1 MVCGAKP
8 ASEAVIG
15 RGYTGPS
22 SVFFNNDYW
31 PITQA
36 GFQNDV
42 SISLTVFWQKTLGNL
57 FECTKHSDCWAS
69 NIRKIPGWE
78 TRDVKFLQC
87 NIQTGTCI
95 CKTGYM
101 DADDDRYNGCETKIN
116 QGKCPWGS
124 CANHGVSHGQQC
136 GAWKGLICDES
147 SENSCCACDQGNIR
161 WILK

>member
-1 MVCGAKP
+1 MCGAKP
-8 ASEAVIG
+8 AIEAGNG

-22 SVFFNNDYW
+22 SVFFTNDYW
-31 PITQA
+31 PITEA
-36 GFQNDV
+36 GFQNDALKFYFDW
-42 SISLTVFWQKTLGNL
+42 ILENTLENL
-57 FECTKHSDCWAS
+57 VECTKHSDCWAS
-69 NIRKIPGWE
+69 NIRKVPGWE

-87 NIQTGTCI
+87 NVETGSCI

-147 SENSCCACDQGNIR
+147 SENSCCVCEQGKIR
-161 WILK
+161 TN